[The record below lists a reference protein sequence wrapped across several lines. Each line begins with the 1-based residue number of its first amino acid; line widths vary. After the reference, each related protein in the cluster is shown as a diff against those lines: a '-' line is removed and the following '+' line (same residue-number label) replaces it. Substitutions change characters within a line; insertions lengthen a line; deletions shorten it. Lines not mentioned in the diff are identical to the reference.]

1 MNRKK
6 SILIFYDY
14 FLPGYKAG
22 GPVQSLVNM
31 IVALHEFY
39 DFHVIT
45 SAYDLAANRPYD
57 NIHLN
62 QWNKVLIRNSET
74 QVWYS
79 DTKVNYK
86 LYSQVIKNTK
96 ADFVF
101 LNCMYSYRYFLFP
114 LFNRTK
120 LFAEETKFII
130 SPRGI
135 LQPGSLAVKNTK
147 KKLYLTF
154 LKWTGLL
161 RKCSWHA
168 AGNDEALAIQRHF
181 GNKLSIQCISN
192 IPKPVFTRIQ
202 DTNKEKNI
210 LRLVHLSLIAPVKNI
225 KTLINVLS
233 NCNQKISLDI
243 FGPVKD
249 EAYWQECQQA
259 MLALPAH
266 ISVFYKGD
274 VQPLQVQQTLEGY
287 DGLISLTTGE
297 NFGHALFESLSVG
310 RPIITSHFTP
320 WNELEKRNAGWNVD
334 ISNKGSIA
342 NLLDEL
348 SAKTNEEWQLYCKE
362 AHQLAV
368 NYFEEQNFREEYKK
382 LFS

>member
-1 MNRKK
+1 
-6 SILIFYDY
+6 
-14 FLPGYKAG
+14 
-22 GPVQSLVNM
+22 M
-31 IVALHEFY
+31 IVALHDLY
-39 DFHVIT
+39 DFSVIT
-45 SAYDLAANRPYD
+45 SAYDLASDKPYAG
-57 NIHLN
+57 IQLN
-62 QWNKVLIRNSET
+62 QWNTILIGNCKT
-74 QVWYS
+74 QIWYS
-79 DTKVNYK
+79 DKKIDYK
-86 LYSQVIKNTK
+86 EYNKVIKNIT

-114 LFNRTK
+114 LLNRKK
-120 LFAEETKFII
+120 LFGEETKFII

-135 LQPGSLAVKNTK
+135 LQPGSLAVKSTK
-147 KKLYLTF
+147 KKMYLSF

-161 RKCSWHA
+161 RKCEWHA
-168 AGNDEALAIQRHF
+168 TSDDEALAIQRHF

-192 IPKPVFTRIQ
+192 IPKPPFTAIQ
-202 DTNKEKNI
+202 ASNKEKDI

-225 KTLINVLS
+225 KSLMEVLS
-233 NCNQKISLDI
+233 GCKQKITLDI

-259 MLALPAH
+259 MLTLPGH

-274 VQPLQVQQTLEGY
+274 VQPHQVQQTLEGY
-287 DGLISLTTGE
+287 EGLISLTTGE
-297 NFGHALFESLSVG
+297 NFGHVLFESLSVG

-348 SAKTNEEWQLYCKE
+348 SGKTNEEWQWYCKG
-362 AHQLAV
+362 AHQLAMK
-368 NYFEEQNFREEYKK
+368 YFEEQNFREEYQK